1 MIKKLKGVII
11 SFFVFVIITSS
22 YSITNAAEKTNILF
36 IGNSKTYYNDF
47 AEVFMGLANKAG
59 KNVFA
64 TDPTVRHGGK
74 SLTDY
79 IGFSDVKTLIK
90 SKKWDYVIMQESTA
104 AATGDQSKTEKGA
117 KEIIQYVKNN
127 SNSDVKVGYN
137 ATWVTKDLNKKTQN
151 KADSNIEYVVSKTG
165 GFISYSGKA
174 FINCRKKYPKID
186 LFVDDKHPTPE
197 GTYLSACCMYAAIY
211 GESPEGIEYYPRIN
225 VQYKKTTKKISSNV
239 ASKLQKIAAETM
251 NVKKNEAEIK
261 IHNNREPRIFA
272 DKSNKNYCII
282 GLHDNVGIQLDKT
295 SIKLDGK
302 NLKLELIERPKGAYN
317 QKGERITDSNSSE
330 KRYDYGVKIPKK
342 KLSNKD
348 KELKVVAYDYDGNC
362 FLSETFKIRK
372 LKKATKTGKY
382 YKVNRAPRMTV
393 KVDGSKLKVLAVDYS
408 GIKSVK
414 VTNMN
419 GEEIFKF
426 SGKSSAKNSFK
437 SGTINSK
444 SYYKRGLSEGFSI
457 TKLNKAK
464 IAENKY
470 KLKVVSED
478 VSGIKSTKTMTI
490 TIK

>member
-127 SNSDVKVGYN
+127 SNNDVKVGYN
-137 ATWVTKDLNKKTQN
+137 ATWVTKKLNKKKQN
-151 KADSNIEYVVSKTG
+151 TADSNIEYVVSKTG

-211 GESPEGIEYYPRIN
+211 GESPEGIEYYPKIN
-225 VQYKKTTKKISSNV
+225 VQYKNTTKKISSNV

-251 NVKKNEAEIK
+251 NVSSKNTSTLK
-261 IHNNREPRIFA
+261 IVNDREPRVRA
-272 DKSNKNYCII
+272 VKSIKKNLII
-282 GLHDNVGIQLDKT
+282 TLHDNAGINLNKT
-295 SIKLDGK
+295 SISLDGK
-302 NLKLELIERPKGAYN
+302 KLNLVLIEKSNGVYN
-317 QKGERITDSNSSE
+317 ENGERIESSTATQ
-330 KRYDYGVKIPKK
+330 KRYDYGVIIPKK
-342 KLSNKD
+342 QLSNEN
-348 KELKVVAYDYDGNC
+348 KELKIVAYDYGGNC
-362 FLSETFKIRK
+362 FLSETCKVKK
-372 LKKATKTGKY
+372 LKKAKNGLY
-382 YKVNRAPRMTV
+382 YRCNRAPRMTMRV
-393 KVDGSKLKVLAVDYS
+393 SDNKLKIYAVDYS
-408 GIKSVK
+408 GIKTVK
-414 VTNMN
+414 ITNMD
-419 GEEIFKF
+419 GEELFEF
-426 SGKSSAKNSFK
+426 SGKSSAKNSFETGK
-437 SGTINSK
+437 VNSK
-444 SYYKRGLSEGFSI
+444 SYYKKAFSKAFI
-457 TKLNKAK
+457 VNKLDKAK
-464 IAENKY
+464 IADNRY
-470 KLKVVSED
+470 KLKVYAED
-478 VSGIKSTKTMTI
+478 TSGIKSTKTMI
-490 TIK
+490 VNVN

>member
-1 MIKKLKGVII
+1 MEKKIGILLV
-11 SFFVFVIITSS
+11 FFILFVTLVSCYNVTS
-22 YSITNAAEKTNILF
+22 AAEETNILF

-79 IGFSDVKTLIK
+79 LGFSDVKTLIK

-104 AATGDQSKTEKGA
+104 AATGDKSKTEKGA
-117 KEIIQYVKNN
+117 KDIIKYVKNN

-137 ATWVTKDLNKKTQN
+137 ATWVLRNLNKKSQN
-151 KADSNIEYVVSKTG
+151 IADSNIKYVVSKTG
-165 GFISYSGKA
+165 GLISYSGKA
-174 FINCRKKYPKID
+174 FINCRKSYPKIN
-186 LFVDDKHPTPE
+186 LFVDNKHPTPE

-211 GESPEGIEYYPRIN
+211 GESPEGIEYYPKIN
-225 VQYKKTTKKISSNV
+225 VQYKGTTKKISSSV

-251 NVKKNEAEIK
+251 NVKKKEDIK
-261 IHNNREPRIFA
+261 IHNDREPRIFT
-272 DKSNKNYCII
+272 DRSNKNYCII
-282 GLHDNVGIQLDKT
+282 GLHDNAGIKLDKT
-295 SIKLDGK
+295 SIKLNGE
-302 NLKLELIERPKGAYN
+302 NLKLELIERPKGVYN
-317 QKGERITDSNSSE
+317 KKGERITDSNSSE
-330 KRYDYGVKIPKK
+330 KKYDYGVKIPKK
-342 KLSNKD
+342 KLSNEFKD
-348 KELKVVAYDYDGNC
+348 LKVVAYDYSGNC

-419 GEEIFKF
+419 GEKIFKF
-426 SGKSSAKNSFK
+426 SGKKDSKNSFETGK
-437 SGTINSK
+437 VNSK
-444 SYYKRGLSEGFSI
+444 SYYKRGLSKGFSL
-457 TKLNKAK
+457 TKFNKAK
-464 IAENKY
+464 IADNKY
-470 KLKVVSED
+470 KLKVVAED
-478 VSGIKSTKTMTI
+478 TSGIKSTKTMI
-490 TIK
+490 VTIK